1 MIVDLVDPP
10 PSRSTASTKAAFLGK
25 QVVRLKRRLVFDLVM
40 QKADGRPP
48 MVNSVTCWLL
58 NPRGLGSSELPPSST
73 GSVLLV
79 RASQYE
85 RLRNE
90 AVERFA
96 NGGKIKRWEPFRR
109 QAEKRLRIL
118 ETAKSLGDLAALHG
132 NRLERLKGDR
142 KGQHSIRINGQWC
155 IGFVWRDGEGA
166 YEVEICDYH

>member
-1 MIVDLVDPP
+1 MI
-10 PSRSTASTKAAFLGK
+10 RS
-25 QVVRLKRRLVFDLVM
+25 
-40 QKADGRPP
+40 
-48 MVNSVTCWLL
+48 
-58 NPRGLGSSELPPSST
+58 
-73 GSVLLV
+73 
-79 RASQYE
+79 Y
-85 RLRNE
+85 RNE

-96 NGGKIKRWEPFRR
+96 NGGKVKQWEPFRR

-142 KGQHSIRINGQWC
+142 KGQHSIRINDQWR